1 MPRIGSMIMRMLR
14 GKIDVRL
21 GLLRSVIP
29 TVAVTL
35 ITLSGHGA
43 WSQTTRTIKI
53 VVTVPPGGGEDILAR
68 LLGEQ
73 ISRAH
78 GLTILIE
85 NRPGAG
91 GVIGVSRAVP
101 DGSTLLMISGGFV
114 INPHLRKVNYD
125 PLTSFEPICQLVS
138 VPPIFAVN
146 SASPHRTLADLLN
159 AARAKPGD
167 LTLATTTG
175 SVFHIGF
182 EMLKRAAKVDMILVP
197 YPGAAPAVNALLGEH
212 VTSVFYGY
220 PGMVEQLKSGR
231 LRALATASRT
241 RIASLRTCRPSLS
254 PATRI
259 TRWTSGSGWPRRRRR
274 RRKQSHN
281 SLACS
286 PRQFRH
292 PRSG

>member
-1 MPRIGSMIMRMLR
+1 MIMRMLR

-53 VVTVPPGGGEDILAR
+53 VVAVPPGGGEDILAR

-91 GVIGVSRAVP
+91 GAIGDEAVSRAVP
-101 DGSTLLMISGGFV
+101 DGSTLLMMSGGFV

-138 VPPIFAVN
+138 VPPILAVN
-146 SASPHRTLADLLN
+146 SASPYRTLADLLN
-159 AARAKPGD
+159 AAHAKPGA
-167 LTLATTTG
+167 LILATTTG
-175 SVFHIGF
+175 SPFHIGF

-197 YPGAAPAVNALLGEH
+197 YPGAAPAVTALLGEQI
-212 VTSVFYGY
+212 S
-220 PGMVEQLKSGR
+220 
-231 LRALATASRT
+231 
-241 RIASLRTCRPSLS
+241 
-254 PATRI
+254 
-259 TRWTSGSGWPRRRRR
+259 
-274 RRKQSHN
+274 
-281 SLACS
+281 
-286 PRQFRH
+286 
-292 PRSG
+292 